1 VDIIM
6 VAAFVAFFA
15 MVLGWL
21 AAPAGVTRPVSTV
34 VEPST
39 LTVGEAQ
46 A

>member
-15 MVLGWL
+15 MVLSWL
-21 AAPAGVTRPVSTV
+21 AAPAGVTRPVSKV